1 MSTPNDIQALLA
13 SIRPRPSPNGP
24 PPQDNQ
30 QYQHHQQYPQR
41 VAQPYQPGMFP
52 PHPQHPQHPPYDAQ
66 SYPHPHF
73 NGYHHP
79 SVSSAIHSPSSGHP
93 LNSPPH
99 HGSDILS
106 PNLPTPHGEWNQPP
120 PPYQNNPDR
129 AANLLNLLRFSQGQ
143 APGAA
148 GQPIAVQPIPTVGD
162 LEQSRPQQI
171 QEVASSHARKVS
183 ASDLIASFLEG
194 AQAPY
199 APPVAAAPMAPTQE
213 EGAPSDHT
221 QNMLLR
227 LLNRTEG
234 PTEPP
239 ISVKAHRAIPE
250 PATLEPK
257 LDQTS
262 SQFEDFVDEVESL
275 HEMSGAKPETVA
287 PPSGSKD
294 SMFTYVNPFDQ
305 LAAISPG
312 AKSPQARSTD
322 DFSSVDAAQ
331 ELDVTTTS
339 LSFDPPSAVE
349 LAAPQNPQRI
359 KSPVLEEGQ
368 RRAVHEVVSRLVDE
382 IGISLAGGEAPAVK
396 TDAETSSSEDL
407 AETAMATVASRLR
420 ESLAGVQ
427 EAIGL
432 SKPVGMPQVEQSE
445 VANEIEVD
453 SAPSPTEKARD
464 ENAEALA
471 DSWESAEDS
480 AEKDEERVVSVQN
493 FPLRPFI
500 SITVKPNNGKLVGFR
515 DDGVMDIARLKKEFD
530 QLDRSLTSA
539 TSDYIV
545 YALPKTGGI
554 RIIRQDDGSD
564 RQVFRSTRDRIFN
577 VALCNSQYSRG
588 DPDMH
593 AILGIGVSGTVY
605 WSLISRQGKDL
616 FETDALESESLVF
629 PPYPASDENT
639 SGGQLKTRAKRSS
652 RHTDIFAIGR
662 GKNIYVVSAKVAKT
676 PEFEVFGKRGVVDTA
691 KYFKE
696 RALKISTGKAGKDFV
711 FSHDDSVIASL
722 DKTGRLRF
730 WDIQESVARASYGD
744 STGISMNEVR
754 VPLNTFV
761 TGSPAEK
768 SWPTS
773 VLFVDK
779 LRPYSKHTAL
789 RYVLVGLKQNH
800 TLQLW
805 DIGLGKAVEEVKFPH
820 ENESDA
826 ICSVAYHPSS
836 GIIAVGHPTRNS
848 IYFVHLS
855 VPRYNLANMSQAAF
869 IKAAAA
875 NDGSLEKPDS
885 TACLSGIR
893 EISLGSKGQLRSL
906 ELLPVV
912 KSETEKEKKA
922 KDNGMLEEED
932 LFELYVM
939 HSHGV
944 TCMNIKR
951 EDLGWNSHNRVISP
965 IDAQADGSIEIT
977 DLQSFP
983 SYITDDPSVNG
994 DVTSNPSRT
1003 TKETVK
1009 KQDVTD
1015 SASGAVH
1022 SRNLSPT
1029 KGSKKKLAEEQPESF
1044 VVPTPTEKSD
1054 RKKKKKVSST
1064 DTSSKLKQPTAI
1076 VGVEPLLSLPPSH
1089 PSSQYL
1095 EFAPSSSTP
1104 TTMGV
1109 KPIET
1114 GATGATPPPGEA
1126 VTLET
1131 RNLTPTATATPT
1143 AETVAC
1149 TTTPDSITHNLDQL
1163 RLQVAEE
1170 FNTSLEKKMETITKL
1185 FEDERSAWDTAS
1197 NKKIQMVLEGMS
1209 ADMEMNV
1216 NRIVESR
1223 LQSDVVPAIT
1233 QSIENKLSKDIST
1246 IVNKSLRDA
1255 GLMNDNAD
1263 AVYKKIRAYFD
1274 TEFVTTFGRSI
1285 SPLVDGIVN
1294 SQKTLYEANHK
1305 ITRLEK
1311 DRLATDAKLQQMQVM
1326 IRDLTL
1332 SVDRLTVAS
1341 QTATENGPAS
1351 VPSAPVPSAGDSR
1364 TPAHVMPLP
1373 VPVFAHAPGQH
1384 QGQIQRSVSRAGPVS
1399 SPPTL
1404 PIAPEVVAE
1413 LNTIRRLCQTSGPPF
1428 EDAIMTWM
1436 HSQHQAD
1443 LFDYFFSRVDP
1454 GLLAGLAGVMVLSV
1468 ASVVTA
1474 SFSKN
1479 VEQRL
1484 HWLQV
1489 ALNYVNPRDEEVA
1502 DVAGGV
1508 MVALAERLNNLYMK
1522 IGAENPQDALLRRI
1536 PHLARRVRELQGM
1549 VH

>member
-1 MSTPNDIQALLA
+1 SFGKLLWRFRSEVVVIDERQKCPPPTISRPSWLLSGLA
-13 SIRPRPSPNGP
+13 PRPMV
-24 PPQDNQ
+24 PPQDYQ
-30 QYQHHQQYPQR
+30 QYQHHQQQQPQQR
-41 VAQPYQPGMFP
+41 MAQPYQPGMFP
-52 PHPQHPQHPPYDAQ
+52 PHPQHPQHPPYDGQ

-120 PPYQNNPDR
+120 PSQQNNPDR
-129 AANLLNLLRFSQGQ
+129 AANLLNLLRFSHGQ
-143 APGAA
+143 APVAA
-148 GQPIAVQPIPTVGD
+148 GQPRAVQPMPTVGD
-162 LEQSRPQQI
+162 LEQSRPHHI
-171 QEVASSHARKVS
+171 QEVASSQARKAS
-183 ASDLIASFLEG
+183 ASDLIASFLN
-194 AQAPY
+194 A
-199 APPVAAAPMAPTQE
+199 PVAPVPVAPTQG

-234 PTEPP
+234 PAEPP

-250 PATLEPK
+250 PAALETK
-257 LDQTS
+257 LDQTV
-262 SQFEDFVDEVESL
+262 SQFEDFADEVESL
-275 HEMSGAKPETVA
+275 PETSGAKPETVA
-287 PPSGSKD
+287 PPSASKD

-312 AKSPQARSTD
+312 AKSPQARSSD
-322 DFSSVDAAQ
+322 EFSSVDAAQ
-331 ELDVTTTS
+331 ELDVTATS

-349 LAAPQNPQRI
+349 LAAPQIPQRS

-382 IGISLAGGEAPAVK
+382 IGISLGGGEAPAVK
-396 TDAETSSSEDL
+396 SDAETSASEDL
-407 AETAMATVASRLR
+407 AETAMAAVASRLR
-420 ESLAGVQ
+420 ESLVGVQ

-432 SKPVGMPQVEQSE
+432 TKSVKMPQVEPPQ
-445 VANEIEVD
+445 VAKEPEID
-453 SAPSPTEKARD
+453 SAPSPTEQARN

-480 AEKDEERVVSVQN
+480 AEKDEERVVSVKN

-500 SITVKPNNGKLVGFR
+500 SITVKPNTGKLVGFR

-662 GKNIYVVSAKVAKT
+662 GKNIYVVSAKVART

-730 WDIQESVARASYGD
+730 WDIQESVVRASYGD
-744 STGISMNEVR
+744 STGTSMNEVR

-761 TGSPAEK
+761 TGSPTEK

-805 DIGLGKAVEEVKFPH
+805 DIGLGKAVE
-820 ENESDA
+820 ESDA

-875 NDGSLEKPDS
+875 NDDILQKPES

-912 KSETEKEKKA
+912 KGETEKEKKA
-922 KDNGMLEEED
+922 KDNGSLEEED

-951 EDLGWNSHNRVISP
+951 EDLGWTSQNRVISP
-965 IDAQADGSIEIT
+965 IDAQAEGSIEIT

-994 DVTSNPSRT
+994 DATSNPSRT
-1003 TKETVK
+1003 TKESVK
-1009 KQDVTD
+1009 KQDATD
-1015 SASGAVH
+1015 SASGVLQP
-1022 SRNLSPT
+1022 RNLSPT
-1029 KGSKKKLAEEQPESF
+1029 KGPKKKLTEEQPEHF
-1044 VVPTPTEKSD
+1044 AVPTFTEKSD
-1054 RKKKKKVSST
+1054 RKKKKKPSST

-1076 VGVEPLLSLPPSH
+1076 VGVEPLQTSLDFDPSAA
-1089 PSSQYL
+1089 YI
-1095 EFAPSSSTP
+1095 
-1104 TTMGV
+1104 TTDT
-1109 KPIET
+1109 I
-1114 GATGATPPPGEA
+1114 
-1126 VTLET
+1126 T
-1131 RNLTPTATATPT
+1131 R
-1143 AETVAC
+1143 
-1149 TTTPDSITHNLDQL
+1149 NLDQL
-1163 RLQVAEE
+1163 RVQVAEE
-1170 FNTSLEKKMETITKL
+1170 FNTSLDKKMEAITKL
-1185 FEDERSAWDTAS
+1185 FEDERCAWDASS
-1197 NKKIQMVLEGMS
+1197 NKKMQMVLQGIS
-1209 ADMEMNV
+1209 TDMEMNV
-1216 NRIVESR
+1216 NRIVETR
-1223 LQSDVVPAIT
+1223 LKSDVVPVIT
-1233 QSIENKLSKDIST
+1233 QSLEDKLSRDVST
-1246 IVNKSLRDA
+1246 IVNKSLHDA
-1255 GLMNDNAD
+1255 GLINDNAD
-1263 AVYKKIRAYFD
+1263 AVFKKLRAYFD
-1274 TEFVTTFGRSI
+1274 TEFASTFSLSI

-1294 SQKTLYEANHK
+1294 SQKTLHEANAK
-1305 ITRLEK
+1305 ISRLEK
-1311 DRLATDAKLQQMQVM
+1311 DRAATNAKLEQMEGM
-1326 IRDLTL
+1326 MRTMML
-1332 SVDRLTVAS
+1332 SVDRLTMVT
-1341 QTATENGPAS
+1341 QTATENGHSS
-1351 VPSAPVPSAGDSR
+1351 VPPAGSSR
-1364 TPAHVMPLP
+1364 TPAHLLAAHTP
-1373 VPVFAHAPGQH
+1373 VPAQGPGHNQV
-1384 QGQIQRSVSRAGPVS
+1384 QTQRSVPYAAGMS
-1399 SPPTL
+1399 SPPGLT
-1404 PIAPEVVAE
+1404 IAPEIVTE
-1413 LNTIRRLCQTSGPPF
+1413 LNQVRRLCQAGGPPF

-1436 HSQHQAD
+1436 HSQYQAD
-1443 LFDYFFSRVDP
+1443 LFDHFFSRIDP
-1454 GLLAGLAGVMVLSV
+1454 GFLSGLAGVIVLSV

-1479 VEQRL
+1479 VEPRL

-1489 ALNYVNPRDEEVA
+1489 ALNNVNPRDEEVA

-1508 MVALAERLNNLYMK
+1508 MLVLAERLNNLYMK
-1522 IGAENPQDALLRRI
+1522 IVAENPQDALLRRI
-1536 PHLARRVRELQGM
+1536 PHLARRVRELQSM
-1549 VH
+1549 VN

>member
-24 PPQDNQ
+24 LPQDHQ

-52 PHPQHPQHPPYDAQ
+52 PHPQHPQHPSFDAQ

-79 SVSSAIHSPSSGHP
+79 SVSSAIHSPSSVHP

-120 PPYQNNPDR
+120 PPQQNNPDR

-148 GQPIAVQPIPTVGD
+148 GQPIAVQPMPTVGD

-171 QEVASSHARKVS
+171 QEVASCHARKVS

-199 APPVAAAPMAPTQE
+199 APPVAAAPVAPTEE

-234 PTEPP
+234 PTKPP

-250 PATLEPK
+250 PASLEPK
-257 LDQTS
+257 LDQLS
-262 SQFEDFVDEVESL
+262 SRFEDFVEEVESL
-275 HEMSGAKPETVA
+275 HEASGAKPETVA

-312 AKSPQARSTD
+312 PKSPQARSTD
-322 DFSSVDAAQ
+322 EFSSVDAAQ
-331 ELDVTTTS
+331 ELDVAATS

-349 LAAPQNPQRI
+349 LAAPQNPQHI

-420 ESLAGVQ
+420 ESLVGVQ

-432 SKPVGMPQVEQSE
+432 SKPVEMPQVELPQ
-445 VANEIEVD
+445 VITKLEVD
-453 SAPSPTEKARD
+453 SAPSPSLTEKARD

-500 SITVKPNNGKLVGFR
+500 SITVKPNNGKLVAFR

-676 PEFEVFGKRGVVDTA
+676 PEYEVFGKRGVVDTA

-730 WDIQESVARASYGD
+730 WDIQESVARSTYGD

-906 ELLPVV
+906 ELLPIV

-951 EDLGWNSHNRVISP
+951 EDLGWNSQNRVISP

-994 DVTSNPSRT
+994 DVMSNPSRT

-1009 KQDVTD
+1009 KQDVTE
-1015 SASGAVH
+1015 SVSGVVH
-1022 SRNLSPT
+1022 SRNISPS
-1029 KGSKKKLAEEQPESF
+1029 KGPKKKLAEEQAESF
-1044 VVPTPTEKSD
+1044 VVPTHAEKSD
-1054 RKKKKKVSST
+1054 KKKKKKASST
-1064 DTSSKLKQPTAI
+1064 DPSSKLKQPTAI
-1076 VGVEPLLSLPPSH
+1076 VGVEPLQPLPPSH
-1089 PSSQYL
+1089 SHSLDFDPS
-1095 EFAPSSSTP
+1095 SSSTP

-1109 KPIET
+1109 KPAEP
-1114 GATGATPPPGEA
+1114 GATRATTPSDA
-1126 VTLET
+1126 LTLET
-1131 RNLTPTATATPT
+1131 RNLTPTAETA
-1143 AETVAC
+1143 ASI
-1149 TTTPDSITHNLDQL
+1149 TPDDIARNLDQL
-1163 RLQVAEE
+1163 RLKVTEE
-1170 FNTSLEKKMETITKL
+1170 FNTSLDKKMDTITRL
-1185 FEDERSAWDTAS
+1185 FKDERSAWDTAS
-1197 NKKIQMVLEGMS
+1197 DKKMQMVLEGIS
-1209 ADMEMNV
+1209 TDMDMNV
-1216 NRIVESR
+1216 NRIVEAR
-1223 LQSDVVPAIT
+1223 LKSDVVPAIT
-1233 QSIENKLSKDIST
+1233 QIIEDKLTKDIST

-1263 AVYKKIRAYFD
+1263 AVLKKVRAYFD
-1274 TEFVTTFGRSI
+1274 TEFVTNFGRSI

-1294 SQKTLYEANHK
+1294 SQKTLYEANTK
-1305 ITRLEK
+1305 ISRLEK
-1311 DRLATDAKLQQMQVM
+1311 DRVATDAKLGQMESM
-1326 IRDLTL
+1326 IRSLTI

-1341 QTATENGPAS
+1341 LTATENGRAS
-1351 VPSAPVPSAGDSR
+1351 VLSAGGSRPPAHIVPTHAPVSAQ
-1364 TPAHVMPLP
+1364 V
-1373 VPVFAHAPGQH
+1373 PGQH
-1384 QGQIQRSVSRAGPVS
+1384 QGQIQRSVSRAGPIS
-1399 SPPTL
+1399 SPPL
-1404 PIAPEVVAE
+1404 QPITAE
-1413 LNTIRRLCQTSGPPF
+1413 IAADLNTVRRLCQASGPPF

-1436 HSQHQAD
+1436 HSQYQAD
-1443 LFDYFFSRVDP
+1443 LFDHFFSRVDP
-1454 GLLAGLAGVMVLSV
+1454 AFLGGLPGVMVLSV

-1479 VEQRL
+1479 IEQRL
-1484 HWLQV
+1484 HWLQL
-1489 ALNYVNPRDEEVA
+1489 ALHNVNPRDEEVA

-1508 MVALAERLNNLYMK
+1508 LLALAERLNNLYMK
-1522 IGAENPQDALLRRI
+1522 IVAENPQDPLLRRI
-1536 PHLARRVRELQGM
+1536 PHLARRVRELQGA

>member
-24 PPQDNQ
+24 PQDHQ
-30 QYQHHQQYPQR
+30 QYQHHQQYQQR

-52 PHPQHPQHPPYDAQ
+52 PHPQHPQHPPYDGQ

-79 SVSSAIHSPSSGHP
+79 SVASAIHSPSSVHP

-99 HGSDILS
+99 HGSDIIS

-120 PPYQNNPDR
+120 PPQQNNPDR

-162 LEQSRPQQI
+162 LEQSRPHHI
-171 QEVASSHARKVS
+171 QEVASSQARKAS
-183 ASDLIASFLEG
+183 ASDLIASFLNG

-199 APPVAAAPMAPTQE
+199 AAPVAPVPVAPTQE

-234 PTEPP
+234 PAEPP

-250 PATLEPK
+250 PAALETK
-257 LDQTS
+257 LDQAG
-262 SQFEDFVDEVESL
+262 SQFEEFADEVESL
-275 HEMSGAKPETVA
+275 PETSGAKPETVA
-287 PPSGSKD
+287 PPSASKD

-322 DFSSVDAAQ
+322 EFSSVDAAQ
-331 ELDVTTTS
+331 ELDVTATS

-349 LAAPQNPQRI
+349 LAAPQIPQRS

-382 IGISLAGGEAPAVK
+382 IGISLGGGEAPAVK
-396 TDAETSSSEDL
+396 SDAETSASEDL

-420 ESLAGVQ
+420 ESLAGVH

-432 SKPVGMPQVEQSE
+432 TKSVGMPQVEPPQ
-445 VANEIEVD
+445 VAKEPEVD
-453 SAPSPTEKARD
+453 SAPSPTEPARN

-500 SITVKPNNGKLVGFR
+500 SITVKPNTGKLVGFR

-662 GKNIYVVSAKVAKT
+662 GKNIYVVSAKVAKS
-676 PEFEVFGKRGVVDTA
+676 PEFEVFGKKGVVDTA

-730 WDIQESVARASYGD
+730 WDIQESVVRSSYGD
-744 STGISMNEVR
+744 STSTSMNEVR

-761 TGSPAEK
+761 TGSPTEK

-855 VPRYNLANMSQAAF
+855 VPRYNLSNMSQAAF

-906 ELLPVV
+906 ELLPVI

-922 KDNGMLEEED
+922 KDNGMLEEDD

-951 EDLGWNSHNRVISP
+951 EDLGWTSQNRVISP
-965 IDAQADGSIEIT
+965 IDAQAEGSIEIT

-994 DVTSNPSRT
+994 DATSNPSRT

-1009 KQDVTD
+1009 KQDATE
-1015 SASGAVH
+1015 SASGVLP

-1029 KGSKKKLAEEQPESF
+1029 KGLKKKFTEDQSEPFA
-1044 VVPTPTEKSD
+1044 VPTPTEKSD
-1054 RKKKKKVSST
+1054 RKKKKKTSST
-1064 DTSSKLKQPTAI
+1064 DTSKLKQPTAI
-1076 VGVEPLLSLPPSH
+1076 VGVEPLQTLPPSQ
-1089 PSSQYL
+1089 SL
-1095 EFAPSSSTP
+1095 EFEPSFSTP
-1104 TTMGV
+1104 TTMDP
-1109 KPIET
+1109 KTSEN
-1114 GATGATPPPGEA
+1114 GAAHASGDAL
-1126 VTLET
+1126 TLET
-1131 RNLTPTATATPT
+1131 RNLTST
-1143 AETVAC
+1143 AEGAAYL
-1149 TTTPDSITHNLDQL
+1149 TPDTITRNLDQL
-1163 RLQVAEE
+1163 RVQVAEE
-1170 FNTSLEKKMETITKL
+1170 FNTSLDKKMETITKL
-1185 FEDERSAWDTAS
+1185 FEDERCAWDASS
-1197 NKKIQMVLEGMS
+1197 NKKMQMVLQGIS
-1209 ADMEMNV
+1209 TDMEMNV
-1216 NRIVESR
+1216 NRIVETR
-1223 LQSDVVPAIT
+1223 LKSDVVPAIT
-1233 QSIENKLSKDIST
+1233 QSLEDKLSKDVST

-1255 GLMNDNAD
+1255 GLINDNAD
-1263 AVYKKIRAYFD
+1263 AVFKKIRAYFD
-1274 TEFVTTFGRSI
+1274 TEFASTFSLSI

-1294 SQKTLYEANHK
+1294 SQKTLHEANTK
-1305 ITRLEK
+1305 ISRLEK
-1311 DRLATDAKLQQMQVM
+1311 DRAATNAKLEQMEGM
-1326 IRDLTL
+1326 IRTLTL
-1332 SVDRLTVAS
+1332 SVDRLAMAS
-1341 QTATENGPAS
+1341 LAANENAHSS
-1351 VPSAPVPSAGDSR
+1351 VPSAGSSR
-1364 TPAHVMPLP
+1364 TPSHVAAHRPISAQALGQNQAQTQRP
-1373 VPVFAHAPGQH
+1373 APYSGA
-1384 QGQIQRSVSRAGPVS
+1384 IS
-1399 SPPTL
+1399 SPPGLT
-1404 PIAPEVVAE
+1404 IAPEVVAE
-1413 LNTIRRLCQTSGPPF
+1413 LNQVRRICQESRPPF

-1443 LFDYFFSRVDP
+1443 LFDHFFSRIDP
-1454 GLLAGLAGVMVLSV
+1454 GILSGLAGVMVLSV

-1489 ALNYVNPRDEEVA
+1489 ALNNVNPRDEEVA

-1508 MVALAERLNNLYMK
+1508 MLALAERLNNLYMK
-1522 IGAENPQDALLRRI
+1522 IVAENPQDPLLRRI
-1536 PHLARRVRELQGM
+1536 PHLARRVRELQSL